1 MRGTPLMVTAL
12 CPIALF
18 PASAAAAAAAAH
30 RIVGEDAPTGVH
42 RFMGSMPVFAVGDL

>member
-1 MRGTPLMVTAL
+1 MRGTPLVVTAL

-18 PASAAAAAAAAH
+18 SASAAAAH

-42 RFMGSMPVFAVGDL
+42 RFRVSMPVFAVGDL